1 MLVYGCDFSG
11 AKDPNG
17 KIFVT
22 AGWLADHRLTILDV
36 KECEDRLD
44 LFYMIKNNPA
54 PWGLD
59 FPFSIPREHLNEHYQ
74 SSWPFFIREAYRDTR
89 MEFKQKF
96 GKVHSGKNN
105 IRDCRVTDIA
115 VNGKSP
121 VSETP
126 ISMNGMVYGGRKLL
140 FNLLNDVS
148 IYPFDSYRENA
159 SRLYEV
165 YPSHGW
171 SKLGL
176 NREDQLALAQLSD
189 VFKRRVDP
197 CFDIELD
204 LDKIPRLTSGI
215 KIGKLV
221 DHASDSVMACIILAY
236 CLYSSPLDAFWGIKP
251 SFASDEEWASRGE
264 EGLVVRFE

>member
-11 AKDPNG
+11 AKDPSG
-17 KIFVT
+17 KIYVT
-22 AGWLADHRLTILDV
+22 IGRLTDHRLTILEV
-36 KECEDRLD
+36 KDCEDRLD

-59 FPFSIPREHLNEHYQ
+59 FPFSIPMGHLNEHYQ
-74 SSWPFFIREAYRDTR
+74 SSWHYFIREAYGDTR
-89 MEFKQKF
+89 MQFKSRF

-105 IRDCRVTDIA
+105 LRDCRVTDIA

-121 VSETP
+121 ISETP
-126 ISMNGMVYGGRKLL
+126 ISMNGMLYGGRKLL

-148 IYPFDSYRENA
+148 IYPFDSYREDT

-176 NREDQLALAQLSD
+176 NREDPLALAQISD
-189 VFKRRVDP
+189 FFKRRVDSS
-197 CFDIELD
+197 FDIELD
-204 LDKIPRLTSGI
+204 ISKIPKLTSGD
-215 KIGKLV
+215 KIGRLV
-221 DHASDSVMACIILAY
+221 DHASDSVMACIVLAY
-236 CLYSSPLDAFWGIKP
+236 SLYRSPLDALWNLKP
-251 SFASDEEWASRGE
+251 SFASDEEWALRGQ
-264 EGLVVRFE
+264 EGLVVRYE